1 MIDRII
7 RPPAT
12 CAEAFDDAGQPP
24 LYPEEWRIVERSVS
38 KRQLEFTTGRACA
51 RRALGQLGIPAAPLL
66 TGEGGAPAWPCGTV
80 GSITHCRGYRAA
92 VAARRRD
99 VRAVGIDA
107 EPNEPTPGRILEA
120 IALPQEQR
128 MVLVLKEFRPAV
140 CWDRLLF
147 CAKEAV
153 FKAVFSSTGRRLGFD
168 EAAVTF
174 DPVHEAF
181 SVTGTPA
188 GAIARTFDGLA
199 RPATIRGSWLLGG
212 GTLVAA
218 LVVLEQDHLGQGP
231 VLSDTY
237 QN

>member
-1 MIDRII
+1 
-7 RPPAT
+7 
-12 CAEAFDDAGQPP
+12 
-24 LYPEEWRIVERSVS
+24 
-38 KRQLEFTTGRACA
+38 
-51 RRALGQLGIPAAPLL
+51 
-66 TGEGGAPAWPCGTV
+66 
-80 GSITHCRGYRAA
+80 
-92 VAARRRD
+92 
-99 VRAVGIDA
+99 
-107 EPNEPTPGRILEA
+107 
-120 IALPQEQR
+120 

-199 RPATIRGSWLLGG
+199 RPATISGSWLLGG
-212 GTLVAA
+212 SKITSDRVQSCPTRIRIEAFA
-218 LVVLEQDHLGQGP
+218 SVVMCLRRPFMVE
-231 VLSDTY
+231 
-237 QN
+237 